1 MLQRRGRPRCGTKNR
16 DMNFEAA
23 LQRLCDA
30 GVEFVVIG
38 GWAAIFHGSAHVTND
53 LDICYS
59 RNRENLRKLAGAL
72 APYHPRL
79 RGFPEGLP
87 FIWDAT
93 TLANGTVFTLTT
105 DIGIIDLLAEVSGVG
120 TFEEVQAASIEVFA
134 FERSVRALSLEA
146 LIQAKKAAG
155 RPKDLLI
162 LPELEGLL
170 EAGGE

>member
-1 MLQRRGRPRCGTKNR
+1 
-16 DMNFEAA
+16 MNFEVAI
-23 LQRLCDA
+23 QRLCDA

-59 RNRENLRKLAGAL
+59 RDKDNLRKLAGAL
-72 APYHPRL
+72 APYHPRP
-79 RGFPEGLP
+79 RGFPDSLP
-87 FIWDAT
+87 FVWDAA

-105 DIGIIDLLAEVSGVG
+105 DLGIIDLLAEVSGIG
-120 TFEEVQAASIEVFA
+120 TYADAQAASVEIDA
-134 FERSVRALSLEA
+134 FDRRLRALDLRA

-170 EAGGE
+170 EASQDE

>member
-1 MLQRRGRPRCGTKNR
+1 
-16 DMNFEAA
+16 MNFEVAI
-23 LQRLCDA
+23 QRLCDA

-59 RNRENLRKLAGAL
+59 RDKDNLRKLAGAL
-72 APYHPRL
+72 APYHPRP
-79 RGFPEGLP
+79 RGFPDSLP
-87 FIWDAT
+87 FVWDAA

-105 DIGIIDLLAEVSGVG
+105 DLGIIDLLAEVSGIG
-120 TFEEVQAASIEVFA
+120 TYADAQAASVEIDA
-134 FERSVRALSLEA
+134 FDRHLRALDLRA

-170 EAGGE
+170 EASQDE